1 MEKTQAESP
10 SGFEE
15 RDLASMLS
23 DLSALEALAKDWP
36 DSQRNAALARG
47 EAIEALNAAAFRRL
61 IRHLQSV
68 PGMTTALKEAV
79 QDEVIYTVLRRHGI
93 LKPSLHEQVDA
104 ALDTIRPSLA
114 SHGGDVEL
122 VSVEN
127 TVVTVRFLGACD
139 GCPASA
145 LTFYGGVKKAIQDK
159 FPHITEVKQAKG
171 LGGGAG
177 VEYSSPFASYQKE
190 GWTHALALDQLNDTE
205 TKILE
210 IDAQSILITRL
221 GDKVTCYKNACA
233 HMGMAMDG
241 GEIADGIITCPYHGF
256 QYSLASGECLTA
268 PEVQLQPHAVRVKDG
283 QIEVRLTG

>member
-1 MEKTQAESP
+1 MEKTTQES
-10 SGFEE
+10 SRVEE
-15 RDLASMLS
+15 RDLANMLS
-23 DLSALEALAKDWP
+23 DLSALETLAKDWP

-68 PGMTTALKEAV
+68 SMTTAEVLKDAV

-104 ALDTIRPSLA
+104 ALNTIRPSLA

-159 FPHITEVKQAKG
+159 FPHIITQVKQAKG

-177 VEYSSPFASYQKE
+177 VEYSSPFASYQ
-190 GWTHALALDQLNDTE
+190 
-205 TKILE
+205 
-210 IDAQSILITRL
+210 R
-221 GDKVTCYKNACA
+221 KV
-233 HMGMAMDG
+233 G
-241 GEIADGIITCPYHGF
+241 PVP
-256 QYSLASGECLTA
+256 L
-268 PEVQLQPHAVRVKDG
+268 
-283 QIEVRLTG
+283 RLTN